1 MIVKPSIAF
10 EDMRKSAGGVTA
22 SKNRSRLYI
31 KNRITPRNP
40 RTDAQ
45 TEVRARL
52 ATNSKN
58 WAALTQAQRN
68 AWDEFATT
76 AVGVRMLGSAA
87 KISGFNCYVR
97 VSNNLDLIGQTPIS
111 EPPIMPEFTPFEITG
126 VTYTA
131 AAGETAGTLNVL
143 FNGISSLNA
152 QTMVIEA
159 TAGFSQ
165 GRASFTSKLR
175 YIGHYSE
182 ITGGG
187 INVLSDYVT
196 KFGNFPDAGNK
207 VQFRAYIID
216 NATGIASLKQS
227 FVLLIENSTAS
238 AKKAKKPTRKQIYD
252 SVSYVR
258 YSFFYIA
265 HFCIL

>member
-1 MIVKPSIAF
+1 MIANQKIVVMIVKPSIAF

-45 TEVRARL
+45 TEVRSRL

-58 WAALTQAQRN
+58 WSNLTQAQRN

-76 AVGVRMLGSAA
+76 AVGKRMLGSAA

-97 VSNNLDLIGQTPIS
+97 VSNNLDLINKTPIT

-131 AAGETAGTLNVL
+131 PAGETAGSLNIAI
-143 FNGISSLNA
+143 NGLSSLTN
-152 QTMVIEA
+152 QTLIVEA
-159 TAGFSQ
+159 TAGFSA
-165 GRASFTSKLR
+165 GRTSFATKLR
-175 YIGHYSE
+175 YIGQYTTLTS
-182 ITGGG
+182 GAV
-187 INVLSDYVT
+187 NVLEGYNA
-196 KFGNFPDAGNK
+196 KFGQFPAAGNK
-207 VQFRAYIID
+207 VQFRVYIID

-227 FVLLIENSTAS
+227 FVMLIPDTSAVS
-238 AKKAKKPTRKQIYD
+238 AKTKKAN
-252 SVSYVR
+252 S
-258 YSFFYIA
+258 
-265 HFCIL
+265 